1 MTSLTSAFSD
11 SAVQPVRSGQSASP
25 DLARNALIFGIG
37 FQVAM
42 FAPSL
47 IAYALDERLVNA
59 INIWTKPLKFQ
70 VSLVLHM
77 LTMIWL
83 MPLLSQAWQRS
94 RSIRW
99 SATAVAFAA
108 TAETAYIVLQSA
120 RGRGSHYIVQTPLE
134 AAGYA
139 AMGIGAVTLVL
150 GSFILGI
157 AIWLSRG
164 HDRAGFRLGAILGLT
179 AGSVLTLV
187 TAGYLSTSLAVET
200 GRWVGGLRNDATGL
214 PLLGWSTTGGDYRV
228 AHFFATHTMQAL
240 PLLGLAADRFAP
252 ARARLVIR
260 VAATVCAA
268 VVAATFM
275 QARNGSPF
283 LVW

>member
-11 SAVQPVRSGQSASP
+11 SAVQPVMSGKSASP
-25 DLARNALIFGIG
+25 DVARSVLIFGIG
-37 FQVAM
+37 FQLAM

-70 VSLVLHM
+70 LSLSLHM

-83 MPLLSQAWQRS
+83 MPLLSEAWRRS

-99 SATAVAFAA
+99 SATAVAFAS
-108 TAETAYIVLQSA
+108 TVETAYIVLQSA

-134 AAGYA
+134 ATGYA

-157 AIWLSRG
+157 AIWRTGG
-164 HDRAGFRLGAILGLT
+164 HERPGFRLGAILGLT
-179 AGSVLTLV
+179 VGSVLTLA

-200 GRWVGGLRNDATGL
+200 GRWVGGLRNDASGL

-228 AHFFATHTMQAL
+228 AHFFATHMMQVL
-240 PLLGLAADRFAP
+240 PLLGLAADKFAP
-252 ARARLVIR
+252 NRPRLVIGVGAMVC
-260 VAATVCAA
+260 VAA
-268 VVAATFM
+268 VAATFM